1 MTSEKRKFDTG
12 FEKGFI
18 KKSSKG
24 EYYAFCSACDE
35 HINVSAKGTKTSIN
49 QHTQTNKHK
58 SAVSGV
64 STSKCLENFLI
75 NKSNPSPLDDKTAAA
90 EGAWAF
96 HTVAHSQSFSSNDC
110 SSNLFPVLDLDQGVK
125 IAYDDVRDIASR
137 FLPSISENDSL
148 FDEVSALNNA
158 LSVLPDEQFQCSA
171 EKKWIKILKFDNYLL
186 G

>member
-110 SSNLFPVLDLDQGVK
+110 SSNLFPVLFNDS
-125 IAYDDVRDIASR
+125 DIAKKYS
-137 FLPSISENDSL
+137 
-148 FDEVSALNNA
+148 SAQTKTA
-158 LSVLPDEQFQCSA
+158 T
-171 EKKWIKILKFDNYLL
+171 IITGKI
-186 G
+186 